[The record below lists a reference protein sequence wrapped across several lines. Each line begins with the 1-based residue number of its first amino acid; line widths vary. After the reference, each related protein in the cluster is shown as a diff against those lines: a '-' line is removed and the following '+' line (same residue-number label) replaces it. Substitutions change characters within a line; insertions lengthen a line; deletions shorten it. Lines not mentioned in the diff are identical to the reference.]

1 MNTPSSIN
9 GSLRKRS
16 HIEPSLELMSPLS
29 QISPFSPEAII
40 TNFSSKGGV
49 FSPTNQAPSPAG
61 SNSITSGIFSPSQ
74 INSPLSNT
82 TMSSKSGVFSP
93 VSQVTSPAMNKSD
106 IFSPLS
112 RSSPISGKSSVFSP
126 VSNQSSFANNS
137 ALNSPLIGKEHD
149 KILSPTSNSNSMT
162 PSTGRSKRSKHS
174 QRKES
179 RHYQVI

>member
-1 MNTPSSIN
+1 
-9 GSLRKRS
+9 
-16 HIEPSLELMSPLS
+16 MSPLS
-29 QISPFSPEAII
+29 QNSPFSPEAII
-40 TNFSSKGGV
+40 TNFSTKNGI
-49 FSPTNQAPSPAG
+49 FSPNNQIASPNG

-106 IFSPLS
+106 VFSPIS
-112 RSSPISGKSSVFSP
+112 RSSPVSGKSSILSP
-126 VSNQSSFANNS
+126 ISNQSFTNNS
-137 ALNSPLIGKEHD
+137 AFNSPLIGKEHE
-149 KILSPTSNSNSMT
+149 KILSPTSNNNSMT
-162 PSTGRSKRSKHS
+162 PSTGRSRRSKHS